1 MNVADVLSARAT
13 AEGVQGLLLSATAQ
27 EVLADRL
34 RAILPP
40 RAAVGPFRPTEV
52 RFNPGRKITAYYN
65 TFVNTDSPKGH
76 YARPIAVSWGPN
88 AQAHP
93 HEEAPVLAKIQ
104 AEAVRRG
111 VAFPFQQL
119 WTDFRDWTMHVSVSP
134 LDARFSQLVR
144 LSDPQYVR
152 ALLAKT
158 RLAES
163 DRPPSREYSVTSLK
177 YRPGKGHVLRYDPL
191 DSGAETV
198 FAKLY
203 IAENRARAFRREDA
217 ARCFRVASTAAEW
230 LEERGGPAYCL
241 RPLAY
246 EAEEAVVLY
255 PRAAGAPLCDFVQ
268 HQVGG
273 VAPWL
278 QRFGVALRTLHQIPV
293 ELISP
298 LGPPHDFAAETRLI
312 AKKSNH
318 IPPLLPEVG
327 SAIEALLDRAREL
340 HERIPQEPPTFTH
353 GDLKSEHIWVSPDR
367 LTMMDF
373 DTAHLADPALDVGS
387 LLADWEFW
395 NAISHQAGLEKMRES
410 FFAGYATG
418 VPKERLMRARLYE
431 AIGLI
436 KCAVRR
442 VQLFEHDWASRTA
455 GLVERARAVLDDLQ
469 FSLGIPRHA
478 SATTIAE
485 KEGRTTMIPRYLCLP
500 ILLTAI
506 FWIGAPAGAQ
516 QGSPP
521 QHAQNLRA
529 LGTPHGA
536 SRRAVASGTPSAQE
550 VEVSRVRIS
559 NTGNCAQMIIEL
571 GGRVQYQAARISDPD
586 RIYLDIENARLS
598 NELLHQPIGIP
609 SDRCLKAVRV
619 AQNRSDVVRVVLDVA
634 QVKDYSVS
642 ELADP
647 DRLVVDIHGSA
658 DNPAAAANSATETGA
673 KTVEVSG
680 VRISNTDNCAQMI
693 IELGGRVQYQA
704 ARISDP
710 DRIYFDIENA
720 RLSNELLHQ
729 PIGIPSDR
737 CLKAVRVA
745 QNRSDVVRV
754 VLDVARVKDYS
765 VSELA
770 DPDRLVVD
778 IHGPADNTVAAAN
791 SAPKMSVKTTALAP
805 EKSAPGAQAEA
816 SAPTT
821 APRETAPSPA
831 AGPLPVSAKVS
842 PPPPPVPISLGVA
855 TATAQEPSPSPKSVT
870 DHQSAPPASKPTP
883 ARSPQDK
890 GAVHGGVQDPDG
902 TAVPD
907 VNVDLTPST
916 GGQLLTTTTD
926 DEGAF
931 EFLNVPTGDYVLS
944 VNVPGF
950 EAVEKHIAV
959 GSEAIPRVRVK
970 LKIAQVSEKVTVS
983 GQSMIL
989 AEDNR
994 SQAQFNEHLVTNLP
1008 ARDADPLAVP
1018 SLFLNPAVAGATGP
1032 TLIVDG
1038 VETSSLDLPTSS
1050 VKSVV
1055 VDQNPYSAEF
1065 GRPGKGRLEVTT
1077 RRGVHSRYRGNV
1089 LALFRNSALDARN
1102 ALALERPVQQ
1112 RAIGEVQ
1119 LDGPLTS
1126 EGGTT
1131 FFVAGRYHVFNNSAV
1146 VDATTPPGLVVNNIT
1161 TPGGTFVE
1169 NVGVPER
1176 TTSLFGRVD
1185 SHFLPAHR
1193 LSLFYKFKNSK
1204 LDNQGIGGFDLPDRA
1219 TNFFNHENELRIL
1232 ETATSSTTFQNQVRL
1247 TYKKERQTTSSLS
1260 AGYAVD
1266 ILGASSFGSAQKN
1279 LSDVIETLGDMQD
1292 VASLFYGRHN
1302 LRFGSGVKLRYFT
1315 SEDRSNFG
1323 GTFIFSSLADFES
1336 TPPHPSEFK
1345 MNVGNP
1351 LVDFPAHEVYSFLQD
1366 DMRLRP
1372 DLSLMFGLRYEFQ
1385 PGVSHYQNLA
1395 PRFAAAYSPRSSNVV
1410 LANTVFRGG
1419 FGIFYDRQPHLMQQ
1433 DSLLYN
1439 GSAIQQIVLSCPLS
1453 CPSFPQPFPL
1463 GITPTSVAPPSI
1475 MTIDPSIR
1483 FPYVMQGSVAIERK
1497 VGRGQNYLTLEFS
1510 TMRGVDLYRSR
1521 NLNAPLPGTTTPPNP
1536 NFVNIDQFEAS
1547 GSSHS
1552 NALTVTYKGAIH
1564 KVNLMAQYVLS
1575 RTLDDTSG
1583 YLYTPANNYDP
1594 HGDWGRS
1601 DSDRRHRFNMVV
1613 MYSLPFGFHVS
1624 GIFNAWSGLPYNITT
1639 GTDDNHDTVFNDR
1652 PLGLWRNAGRAAGY
1666 TDVDLRLSKR
1676 WRVMRQR
1683 EHAHFVDL
1691 AWDAFN
1697 VFNHA
1702 NFDKYNGVISS
1713 PTFGQPYTADAA
1725 RQLQVS
1731 VRYHF

>member
-805 EKSAPGAQAEA
+805 EKSAAGAQAEA

>member
-13 AEGVQGLLLSATAQ
+13 SEGVQGLLLSATAQ

-634 QVKDYSVS
+634 
-642 ELADP
+642 
-647 DRLVVDIHGSA
+647 
-658 DNPAAAANSATETGA
+658 
-673 KTVEVSG
+673 
-680 VRISNTDNCAQMI
+680 
-693 IELGGRVQYQA
+693 
-704 ARISDP
+704 
-710 DRIYFDIENA
+710 
-720 RLSNELLHQ
+720 
-729 PIGIPSDR
+729 
-737 CLKAVRVA
+737 
-745 QNRSDVVRV
+745 
-754 VLDVARVKDYS
+754 RVKDYS

-805 EKSAPGAQAEA
+805 EKSAAGAQAEA

-931 EFLNVPTGDYVLS
+931 EFLNVPAGDYVLS

>member
-13 AEGVQGLLLSATAQ
+13 SEGVQGLLLSATAQ

-634 QVKDYSVS
+634 
-642 ELADP
+642 
-647 DRLVVDIHGSA
+647 
-658 DNPAAAANSATETGA
+658 
-673 KTVEVSG
+673 
-680 VRISNTDNCAQMI
+680 
-693 IELGGRVQYQA
+693 
-704 ARISDP
+704 
-710 DRIYFDIENA
+710 
-720 RLSNELLHQ
+720 
-729 PIGIPSDR
+729 
-737 CLKAVRVA
+737 
-745 QNRSDVVRV
+745 
-754 VLDVARVKDYS
+754 RVKDYS

-805 EKSAPGAQAEA
+805 EKSAPGAQAEASAPTTAPRETAPSPAAGPLPVSAKVSPPPPPVPADNTVAAANSAPKMSVKTTALAPEKSAAGAQAEA

-931 EFLNVPTGDYVLS
+931 EFLNVPAGDYVLS

-1521 NLNAPLPGTTTPPNP
+1521 NLNAPQPGTTTPPNP

>member
-1 MNVADVLSARAT
+1 M
-13 AEGVQGLLLSATAQ
+13 
-27 EVLADRL
+27 
-34 RAILPP
+34 
-40 RAAVGPFRPTEV
+40 
-52 RFNPGRKITAYYN
+52 
-65 TFVNTDSPKGH
+65 
-76 YARPIAVSWGPN
+76 
-88 AQAHP
+88 
-93 HEEAPVLAKIQ
+93 
-104 AEAVRRG
+104 
-111 VAFPFQQL
+111 
-119 WTDFRDWTMHVSVSP
+119 
-134 LDARFSQLVR
+134 
-144 LSDPQYVR
+144 
-152 ALLAKT
+152 
-158 RLAES
+158 
-163 DRPPSREYSVTSLK
+163 
-177 YRPGKGHVLRYDPL
+177 
-191 DSGAETV
+191 
-198 FAKLY
+198 
-203 IAENRARAFRREDA
+203 
-217 ARCFRVASTAAEW
+217 
-230 LEERGGPAYCL
+230 
-241 RPLAY
+241 
-246 EAEEAVVLY
+246 
-255 PRAAGAPLCDFVQ
+255 
-268 HQVGG
+268 
-273 VAPWL
+273 
-278 QRFGVALRTLHQIPV
+278 
-293 ELISP
+293 
-298 LGPPHDFAAETRLI
+298 
-312 AKKSNH
+312 
-318 IPPLLPEVG
+318 
-327 SAIEALLDRAREL
+327 
-340 HERIPQEPPTFTH
+340 
-353 GDLKSEHIWVSPDR
+353 
-367 LTMMDF
+367 
-373 DTAHLADPALDVGS
+373 
-387 LLADWEFW
+387 
-395 NAISHQAGLEKMRES
+395 
-410 FFAGYATG
+410 
-418 VPKERLMRARLYE
+418 
-431 AIGLI
+431 
-436 KCAVRR
+436 
-442 VQLFEHDWASRTA
+442 
-455 GLVERARAVLDDLQ
+455 
-469 FSLGIPRHA
+469 
-478 SATTIAE
+478 
-485 KEGRTTMIPRYLCLP
+485 
-500 ILLTAI
+500 
-506 FWIGAPAGAQ
+506 
-516 QGSPP
+516 
-521 QHAQNLRA
+521 
-529 LGTPHGA
+529 
-536 SRRAVASGTPSAQE
+536 
-550 VEVSRVRIS
+550 
-559 NTGNCAQMIIEL
+559 
-571 GGRVQYQAARISDPD
+571 
-586 RIYLDIENARLS
+586 
-598 NELLHQPIGIP
+598 
-609 SDRCLKAVRV
+609 
-619 AQNRSDVVRVVLDVA
+619 
-634 QVKDYSVS
+634 
-642 ELADP
+642 
-647 DRLVVDIHGSA
+647 
-658 DNPAAAANSATETGA
+658 
-673 KTVEVSG
+673 
-680 VRISNTDNCAQMI
+680 
-693 IELGGRVQYQA
+693 
-704 ARISDP
+704 
-710 DRIYFDIENA
+710 
-720 RLSNELLHQ
+720 
-729 PIGIPSDR
+729 
-737 CLKAVRVA
+737 A

-805 EKSAPGAQAEA
+805 EKSAAGAQAEASAPTTAPRETAPSPAAGPLPVSAKVSPPPPPVPADNTVAAANSAPKMSVKTTALAPEKSAAGAQAEA

-931 EFLNVPTGDYVLS
+931 EFLNVPAGDYVLS